1 MLPQYDWWVWN
12 ALEILLRAW
21 GICIS
26 LSCIVASM
34 MMCDSGTPF
43 AVFMALA
50 MMLDFFLLTVALV
63 IRHWTLGVVTA
74 SIPVV
79 LILLSILLTS
89 GLTGYFALAI
99 MLAVEYF
106 FQPARSVYKFTFE
119 EQSPSRGFMP
129 VDPGTETCED
139 KAAPF

>member
-34 MMCDSGTPF
+34 MMCDSGTSL

-89 GLTGYFALAI
+89 GLTGYFVLAI

-106 FQPARSVYKFTFE
+106 FHPARSMYKFSFE
-119 EQSPSRGFMP
+119 EQSRGFMP
-129 VDPGTETCED
+129 VDPGPETCEY
-139 KAAPF
+139 KAAPFLA